1 MPVHWGTF
9 GRRPLMKFTHPRIVA
24 FAVIVSLLL
33 LSGGAAAQAPLEPA
47 QMPSRTS
54 FYLIWRGTPPSEAR
68 KTNSLLAL
76 WDDAD
81 FAPVRSAMF
90 ENMMN
95 TSEKDASKQKLTRE
109 EIEKYRSSG
118 KCLGARLHQQTGS
131 EDDRERGAAEA
142 CRAPMERGVPCLQ
155 SHRQGKP
162 AQSSHSSHAAAR

>member
-1 MPVHWGTF
+1 
-9 GRRPLMKFTHPRIVA
+9 MKFTHPRIVA

-33 LSGGAAAQAPLEPA
+33 LSGRAAAQAPLEPA

-109 EIEKYRSSG
+109 EIEKYSALLENALV
-118 KCLGARLHQQTGS
+118 LGYISTPPAKMTARAVPPKPS
-131 EDDRERGAAEA
+131 EH
-142 CRAPMERGVPCLQ
+142 PWNSLFLV
-155 SHRQGKP
+155 
-162 AQSSHSSHAAAR
+162 